1 MAFGRSLGSRL
12 QLLRVLISGF
22 TAVELVFAVLVDAIP
37 VALNTCMFMFL
48 MALPEGEDKGP

>member
-37 VALNTCMFMFL
+37 VALNTCMFMF
-48 MALPEGEDKGP
+48 